1 MLVISPFLPVFISK
15 ETTKEFIFLKINFR
29 IAYLVSNYR
38 SQLAEIPVV
47 SLIFAGQ
54 LRFFSLIFDGEIPI
68 FQHLCCRNPSFF
80 ADFSGQPR
88 SKALWRLDLDHP
100 SRRNFRRFSL
110 GKNGANSPAWG
121 ESWEIVG
128 I

>member
-1 MLVISPFLPVFISK
+1 
-15 ETTKEFIFLKINFR
+15 
-29 IAYLVSNYR
+29 
-38 SQLAEIPVV
+38 
-47 SLIFAGQ
+47 
-54 LRFFSLIFDGEIPI
+54 
-68 FQHLCCRNPSFF
+68 
-80 ADFSGQPR
+80 
-88 SKALWRLDLDHP
+88 LDHP